1 MNAKGINLLVILVI
15 ASLVAVI
22 PVVVIFLRRWF
33 E

>member
-15 ASLVAVI
+15 ASLVAVV
-22 PVVVIFLRRWF
+22 PVVVISLRRWF